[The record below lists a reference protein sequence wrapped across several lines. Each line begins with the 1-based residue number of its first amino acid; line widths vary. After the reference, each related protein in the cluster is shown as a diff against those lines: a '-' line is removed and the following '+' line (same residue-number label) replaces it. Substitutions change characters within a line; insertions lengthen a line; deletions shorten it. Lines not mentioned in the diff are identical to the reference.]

1 MLKADGRVL
10 SKIRYSRNAS
20 LGEWLS
26 EAHLESDVDP
36 CVRTRGFAQS
46 TSFSGKAKEIES
58 ERRMA
63 KAEVWVCLGTDLLEK
78 SHLVQ
83 KSCAYRKYCMVHPFH
98 RHLGHDARSDS
109 SR

>member
-10 SKIRYSRNAS
+10 SKIGYSRSPS

-26 EAHLESDVDP
+26 GEHLESDVDP
-36 CVRTRGFAQS
+36 CVRMRGSAQS

-58 ERRMA
+58 KRRLA
-63 KAEVWVCLGTDLLEK
+63 KAEVLVCLVTDLLEK

-83 KSCAYRKYCMVHPFH
+83 KSCAYQKYYMVHPFH
-98 RHLGHDARSDS
+98 RHLGHNARSDS
-109 SR
+109 SH